1 MSDQT
6 AIGET
11 DEVAH
16 LLFEKQRIPVEGA
29 ITVGRAPECDLVLES
44 ERVSRRHAEIAF
56 ENGRWRVEDLD
67 SLNGTKVNG
76 TKLKGQTAIVGTGD
90 VVEVGPHHMI
100 LVGPRDSPGATRP
113 GASVIGVSPVV
124 RRLLIG
130 RDQECDIV
138 IASDLV
144 SRRHAEI
151 VWTPDGP
158 EIRDLDSRNG
168 TRVNGEPIT
177 SQLLEAGDEIGIAS
191 FRVTFDG
198 EQLVS
203 SGEPEPLSLAAEGV
217 SLEVDG
223 NRILDDV
230 TVSFEPGTLTAI
242 VGPSGAGKSTLMRV
256 LSGELDPT
264 SGAVTVN
271 GDLVGT
277 RRAEIGAV
285 PQEDIFHPELTVNEC
300 LLDAA
305 RLRLP
310 ADTGE
315 QELAEAVDET
325 IAELE
330 LEHRKDLRSARLSG
344 GQRKRLNMGVELVSG
359 PGVLLLDEPT
369 TGLDPGLE
377 ARMMELFCGLAEPGR
392 SVVVVTHATRSL
404 ELCNEVVI
412 MGEGGELCFAG
423 PPDEALEFFEVDH
436 YDEIYEALAGETDWA
451 ARFRDQGPS
460 EAPEVVSTGI
470 IRRQSRTRPSE
481 LARDFGVYLRRQ
493 AKITVRDRRN
503 LLLVTIQAP
512 ILALVIVLLFR
523 GDVFS
528 LSSEPGPEVQLLFTT
543 VITALW
549 LGAIGA
555 SREFVREK
563 AIFARERATGV
574 SIFPYLGA
582 KIGFQWLICVA
593 QVLVMLAI
601 ILIAKPLHERPSS
614 YLEFLA
620 VFLVL
625 ALAAATLGLM
635 ISALASSENQ
645 ATSIIPLVLIP
656 QLLLGGAIIPV
667 ERMSSVME
675 LISRLAASQWGLRG
689 AGSATSIQ
697 VHIDRFPTYA
707 SQADFG
713 KAFFGVSVSTSILA
727 LVLISAA
734 QVAVTG
740 VALRRGR

>member
-1 MSDQT
+1 MTDRT
-6 AIGET
+6 AIGEN
-11 DEVAH
+11 DDQAH
-16 LLFEKQRIPVEGA
+16 LLFERQRIPVDGA
-29 ITVGRAPECDLVLES
+29 IILGRAPECDLVLDS

-56 ENGRWRVEDLD
+56 EDGRWRVEDLD

-76 TKLKGQTAIVGTGD
+76 TKLKGQTAIVGSGD

-100 LVGPRDSPGATRP
+100 LVGPRSSPGATRP
-113 GASVIGVSPVV
+113 GASVIGVSEVA
-124 RRLLIG
+124 RKLLIG
-130 RDQECDIV
+130 RDADCDIV

-151 VWTPDGP
+151 VWTPNGP

-168 TRVNGEPIT
+168 TRVNGEQIT
-177 SQLLEAGDEIGIAS
+177 RQLLEAGDEIGIAS

-203 SGEPEPLSLAAEGV
+203 SGEAEPLSLAAEGV
-217 SLEVDG
+217 TLELDG
-223 NRILDDV
+223 NRILDEV

-242 VGPSGAGKSTLMRV
+242 VGPSGAGKSTLMKV
-256 LSGELDPT
+256 LGGELDPT
-264 SGAVTVN
+264 AGAVTVN

-277 RRAEIGAV
+277 RRAEIGTV
-285 PQEDIFHPELTVNEC
+285 PQEDIVLPELTVSEC

-315 QELAEAVDET
+315 DELSEAVDET

-330 LEHRKDLRSARLSG
+330 LQQRRDLRSANLSG

-377 ARMMELFCGLAEPGR
+377 ARMMQLFCGLAEPGR

-404 ELCNEVVI
+404 ELCDEVVI

-423 PPDEALEFFEVDH
+423 PPGEALAFFGVDH
-436 YDEIYEALAGETDWA
+436 YDEIYEALAEEEDWA
-451 ARFRDQGPS
+451 ARFRDEAESDAPKTVSSGPV
-460 EAPEVVSTGI
+460 A
-470 IRRQSRTRPSE
+470 RQSRTRPSE
-481 LARDFGVYLRRQ
+481 LARDFRVYLGRQ
-493 AKITVRDRRN
+493 AKVTVRDRRN
-503 LLLVTIQAP
+503 LLLVTTQAP
-512 ILALVIVLLFR
+512 ILALAIVLLFR

-528 LSSEPGPEVQLLFTT
+528 LGAEPGPEVQLLFTT

-555 SREFVREK
+555 SREFVRER

-574 SIFPYLGA
+574 SILPYLAA
-582 KIGFQWLICVA
+582 KVGFQWLICIA

-635 ISALASSENQ
+635 ISALATSENQ

-667 ERMSSVME
+667 ERMSSIME
-675 LISRLAASQWGLRG
+675 LISRLAAAQWGLRG

-697 VHIDRFPTYA
+697 VHIDRFSTYA

-713 KAFFGVSVSTSILA
+713 KSFFGISVSTAILA
-727 LVLISAA
+727 LALISAA
-734 QVAVTG
+734 QIAVTV
-740 VALRRGR
+740 VALKRSK